1 MILLLLLILIM
12 LNGVFSMSEIA
23 LISVRKSRL
32 EVEAR
37 AGDKRASQA
46 LKLAQSPNQFLS
58 TVQIGITLVGI
69 LTGAFGQAS
78 LTRSVE
84 ALVARLPVPLL
95 AAYSQAVA
103 LVLVVVFITYLSVV
117 VGELLPK
124 RIGLANPEAIAKRV
138 AGPMTWLSRLA
149 SPFIW
154 LLSLSS
160 DGIIKLLGIKGK
172 SSSGVTEEEI
182 NALVRVGASEGV
194 VQEIEQ
200 GLVQNVFSLG
210 DRRVGSLMTSR
221 PDLVWLD
228 ARADVAS
235 LRRTVLNHKTSVYP
249 LAEGSLD
256 RVLGTVRS
264 EDLLSDDLDQQL
276 GRLREL
282 SREALYLPASSK
294 AYHALE
300 LLRRSGRSH
309 ALVVDEFGSVL
320 GLLTIQD
327 IFDALVDDLVEEPGS
342 QQVVRRADGSFLLD
356 AQLPFAEFAQ
366 QFQLP
371 EAERQGLTGFHTV
384 GGLLLQQLGAVPK
397 VGEHLTWHGHYF
409 EAVDTDHGR
418 IDKILYRPKPGAD
431 NPNPTPV

>member
-1 MILLLLLILIM
+1 
-12 LNGVFSMSEIA
+12 MSEIA

-32 EVEAR
+32 EVEAQ

-69 LTGAFGQAS
+69 LTGAFGEAS
-78 LTRSVE
+78 LTRTVA

-95 AAYSQAVA
+95 AAHSEGIA
-103 LVLVVVFITYLSVV
+103 LVLVVFFITYLSVV

-124 RIGLANPEAIAKRV
+124 RIGLANPEGIAKWV
-138 AGPMTWLSRLA
+138 AGPMTWLARLA

-154 LLSLSS
+154 LLSLTS

-172 SSSGVTEEEI
+172 SDGGVTEEEI
-182 NALVRVGASEGV
+182 NALVRAGTSEGV

-210 DRRVGSLMTSR
+210 DRHVGSLMTSR

-228 ARADVAS
+228 VQADVAS
-235 LRRTVLNHKTSVYP
+235 LRRTVLDHKSPVYP

-256 RVLGTVRS
+256 HVLGTVRS

-300 LLRRSGRSH
+300 LFRKSGRSH
-309 ALVVDEFGSVL
+309 ALVVNEFGSVL

-327 IFDALVDDLVEEPGS
+327 IFDALVDDLVEEPS
-342 QQVVRRADGSFLLD
+342 SPQVVRRDDGSYLID
-356 AQLPFAEFAQ
+356 AQLPFDEFAH
-366 QFQLP
+366 QFQLT
-371 EAERQGLTGFHTV
+371 EAERQGLTGFHTL
-384 GGLLLQQLGAVPK
+384 GGLLLHELGAVPK
-397 VGEHLTWHGHYF
+397 EGEHLTWYGHYF

-418 IDKILYRPKPGAD
+418 IDKILYLPKPGTDDPA
-431 NPNPTPV
+431 PTPR